1 MAMRIILTENRA
13 EELKA
18 ELSRAKKAALTAV
31 GLQAGKNVRQITP
44 VDTGRLRSSI
54 SHRLQG
60 DSAVAIGTNVEYAT
74 YVEMGTSKMKKP
86 HPYLRPGIENNA
98 EQYRDIIK
106 QYLSGG

>member
-1 MAMRIILTENRA
+1 MQIIMTENRA
-13 EELKA
+13 NELRA
-18 ELSRAKKAALTAV
+18 ELSKAKKAALTAV
-31 GLQAGKNVRQITP
+31 GIQAEKNVKAVTP
-44 VDTGRLRSSI
+44 VDTGRLRNSI

-86 HPYLRPGIENNA
+86 HPYLRPGITNNVD
-98 EQYRDIIK
+98 QYRDIIK

>member
-74 YVEMGTSKMKKP
+74 YVEMGTSKMKAK
-86 HPYLRPGIENNA
+86 PYLRPGIENNA

>member
-13 EELKA
+13 DELRA
-18 ELSRAKKAALTAV
+18 ELSRAKKAALSAV
-31 GLQAGKNVRQITP
+31 GLQASKNVRQITP
-44 VDTGRLRSSI
+44 KDTGRLRSSI

-74 YVEMGTSKMKKP
+74 YVEMGTSKMKAQ
-86 HPYLRPGIENNA
+86 PYLRPGIENNA